1 LGPDYLCDPRLSR
14 VPLPLLKRFIESTGD
29 IPSKAEEQLKEAQTK
44 FAVISLVEQYG
55 INLDDFLG
63 AVVGPIDSV
72 PAEEAISA
80 PDKATGLVVGT
91 AAEDEELEQVGKQ
104 HAGEIS
110 ALLEGDKKRREEQ
123 AKRDAEL
130 AKAKEAKEEKA
141 RKVEE
146 DFRAGLRAEREAKEQ
161 AARDK
166 IAAEVHLI
174 EMMDKL
180 RGLSGQEI
188 VRQVEEVGHEA
199 STIAIYLGI
208 DIDALKDCID
218 ACKKI
223 NPNAD
228 ELKPYEEIEKRA
240 RREHARMAALE
251 KVQKLV
257 DTTDPF
263 KIGVMEVRKALA
275 EALAAEVP
283 PPALEDCEKKMHWA
297 EAAQANKNI
306 LDVVEAIKEP
316 QTMKTVN
323 TNQLRGLLNT
333 VAKKPEAAEAF
344 EKLQAQLIQVELV
357 QSHMAALEALSA
369 GAVLKVKTAQLRIG
383 LDGATADNV
392 PEVLLTK
399 FRDRFS
405 EAFESQKVL
414 ERHHQLE
421 ADLKAAREEGNED
434 REREIKKELE
444 GVLFTINLLDD
455 PAV

>member
-1 LGPDYLCDPRLSR
+1 MGPDYLCDPRLSR
-14 VPLPLLKRFIESTGD
+14 VPLPLLKKFIGSSGD
-29 IPSKAEEQLKEAQTK
+29 IPSKAEEALKEAQTK
-44 FAVISLVEQYG
+44 FAVISLVEQYS

-91 AAEDEELEQVGKQ
+91 AAEDEELERVGKT

-110 ALLEGDKKRREEQ
+110 ALLEGDKKRKEEQ

-130 AKAKEAKEEKA
+130 AKEKETKEEKA

-174 EMMDKL
+174 EMMDKV

-188 VRQVEEVGHEA
+188 LRQVEEVGHEA

-208 DIDALKDCID
+208 DVDALKDCID
-218 ACKKI
+218 ALKKI

-257 DTTDPF
+257 DATDPF
-263 KIGVMEVRKALA
+263 KIGVSAHTCDARHAHTCTCTCFRVHGSRPGGSEQASRGRAKPRQASPRFA
-275 EALAAEVP
+275 TP
-283 PPALEDCEKKMHWA
+283 PTRAGHGG
-297 EAAQANKNI
+297 AQ
-306 LDVVEAIKEP
+306 
-316 QTMKTVN
+316 
-323 TNQLRGLLNT
+323 
-333 VAKKPEAAEAF
+333 
-344 EKLQAQLIQVELV
+344 
-357 QSHMAALEALSA
+357 
-369 GAVLKVKTAQLRIG
+369 GAY
-383 LDGATADNV
+383 
-392 PEVLLTK
+392 LLTYLLTYLL
-399 FRDRFS
+399 RSWRCARRLQRRSRRRFHL
-405 EAFESQKVL
+405 QRWRTVRRRCTGRRPRRYGL
-414 ERHHQLE
+414 
-421 ADLKAAREEGNED
+421 
-434 REREIKKELE
+434 
-444 GVLFTINLLDD
+444 GVG
-455 PAV
+455 